1 MSSRPLSTHSPH
13 SSVSIFIA
21 PSKNSLFQIKC
32 PIQLIKLWQCPMTN
46 SSLVTV
52 GSLSMNIGL
61 TMRSHWNEQHIY
73 LNEVEPLTGYFIII
87 PLRMGQHTQDQGY
100 PGLCSTQQTWS
111 IKISNF
117 PCLFYIWTNN
127 VLQFCMIKKVIQFW
141 RLLTCLT
148 LSERTL
154 RGTWTM
160 YTFDWVCAVAVFYT
174 FSD

>member
-1 MSSRPLSTHSPH
+1 MCTWDDVSNKTMLHNYNPEMSSRPLSTHSPH

-32 PIQLIKLWQCPMTN
+32 SIQLIKLWQCPMTN

-52 GSLSMNIGL
+52 SSLSMNIGL

-117 PCLFYIWTNN
+117 PCILSYIWT
-127 VLQFCMIKKVIQFW
+127 L
-141 RLLTCLT
+141 
-148 LSERTL
+148 
-154 RGTWTM
+154 
-160 YTFDWVCAVAVFYT
+160 
-174 FSD
+174 